1 MLTLSFLVIHPMLL
15 CIVPLVMT
23 NICGLVV
30 TSAKAVQTVIRYP
43 KLYIINHKDIQHD
56 SSYSVVNLPS
66 IERLYGLFKTCE
78 L

>member
-1 MLTLSFLVIHPMLL
+1 MLTLSFVVIHPML
-15 CIVPLVMT
+15 CIVPLVMA

-30 TSAKAVQTVIRYP
+30 NSANCHRYP

-66 IERLYGLFKTCE
+66 IERLYGLYKTCE